1 MKNLPETRE
10 QRVEFVRQKLLRDGF
25 PHVLM
30 SGVLLLTALTGFL
43 VSFGLLHAGFFSMAL
58 RYPVCIAAAYCVFLL
73 LLRVWLWMQTP
84 HSKSDSDLPDVDL
97 PDTNLG
103 DLPVPSSDF
112 SLSNIA
118 SPGIS
123 SVKKGGTA
131 FDFGGGGDFSGGG
144 AGGSWGTGVSS
155 SSSGGGSSW
164 DAAGFD
170 LDDFVLIA
178 LAVAAIIGGLLAS
191 LYIIWIAP
199 VLLAE
204 ILVDGVL
211 VAGLYKRVKKVE
223 QRYWLKT
230 AVAKTLLPAVLAAL
244 LFGAA
249 GFAMQ
254 VVVPEAHS
262 AGEVLYQIKHNK
274 PNP

>member
-10 QRVEFVRQKLLRDGF
+10 QKVEFVKQKLLREGF
-25 PHVLM
+25 PRVLM
-30 SGVLLLTALTGFL
+30 SFVLLLTALTGFL
-43 VSFGLLHAGFFSMAL
+43 ISFGLLHAGFFSMAL

-73 LLRVWLWMQTP
+73 LLRVWLWMQPP
-84 HSKSDSDLPDVDL
+84 HSKSDNDLPDFDLPDMNLSDLPF
-97 PDTNLG
+97 
-103 DLPVPSSDF
+103 PSSDF
-112 SLSNIA
+112 SLSNIT

-131 FDFGGGGDFSGGG
+131 FDCGGDFGG
-144 AGGSWGTGVSS
+144 AGTGGSWGTGVSS
-155 SSSGGGSSW
+155 SSSGSDSSW

-170 LDDFVLIA
+170 LDDLVLIA

-204 ILVDGVL
+204 ILVDSVL
-211 VAGLYKRVKKVE
+211 VAGLYKRVKKIE

-244 LFGAA
+244 LFGGA

-254 VVVPEAHS
+254 VIAPEAHS
-262 AGEVLYQIKHNK
+262 AGEVLYQMKHNK